1 MADNE
6 QEVELNLAQ
15 YVEIVLRR
23 RWIVVVIASSV
34 FIGAAAYAFLSKP
47 IFRSSTLLNIE
58 RVNKSSA
65 VQAPSMEEQD
75 AEYFETQFKL
85 ITSDSQLQR
94 VYDDLK
100 LANTPDFGAGL
111 AFLRDAVTVAPM
123 PHTRLCNVNAES
135 TDPALAMKI
144 SSTLSQYF
152 VEQNLNNQTFMS
164 KDVLDALQSRSSG
177 SDTQKINESLPSV
190 VNNRLIQD
198 IKTQIFT
205 AEAQLADLRMKYT
218 DSHPQI
224 MSLKSRLGS
233 MRKVLN
239 NEVDNIVSSL
249 KTELSG
255 QLQANNVRIIDLPKL
270 PSKPVRPRK
279 GLALVFG
286 LFGGLSLG
294 VFAALLIEMLDQ
306 TVRTQD
312 DVERKLGI
320 PFLGL
325 IPFSRHKKDA
335 KIFAPLLSTEVSLTS
350 EAFRNLRTMVG
361 YAEASEGEPFILMT
375 SSVQEE
381 GKSYVSA
388 NLAVVLAQLGQ
399 KVLIVDGDLRRPRLH
414 RNFHASAE
422 KGLSDFLSGAI
433 DDPEEIVQ
441 KTDISNLDLVA
452 CGPRPP
458 NPAELLNTENLAKF
472 VDWARGRYSRIIV
485 DCTPV
490 FPISDILLW
499 GRHVKPA
506 IFVARFGR
514 TRVPLIR
521 TACGRLRG
529 GGIKI
534 LGGVVNGARL
544 GTMSYAD
551 GRYYE
556 QYYRDYVDSE
566 TSKSKGS

>member
-6 QEVELNLAQ
+6 QDVELNLAQ

-23 RWIVVVIASSV
+23 RWIVVSIAFLV
-34 FIGAAAYAFLSKP
+34 FFSAAAYAFLSAP
-47 IFRSSTLLNIE
+47 VFRASTLLNIE
-58 RVNKSSA
+58 RLNKSSA
-65 VQAPSMEEQD
+65 VQSNAGDVQD
-75 AEYFETQFKL
+75 DEYFETQFKL

-100 LANTPDFGAGL
+100 LASSADFSRGL
-111 AFLRDAVTVAPM
+111 RYLREAVTVVPL

-144 SSTLSQYF
+144 STALAQYF
-152 VEQNLNNQTFMS
+152 VETNLRNQTFMS
-164 KDVLDALQSRSSG
+164 KDVLDALQSRTSG
-177 SDTQKINESLPSV
+177 SDAQRINESLPSV

-218 DSHPQI
+218 DSHPQL

-239 NEVDNIVSSL
+239 NEVDNIVASL

-255 QLQANNVRIIDLPKL
+255 QLQANNVRIIDFPKL
-270 PSKPVRPRK
+270 PDRPVRPRK
-279 GLALVFG
+279 ELALVFG

-306 TVRTQD
+306 TVRTQED
-312 DVERKLGI
+312 IERKLGI

-325 IPFSRHKKDA
+325 IPYSRHKKDA
-335 KIFAPLLSTEVSLTS
+335 KVYAPLLSAEVSLTS

-361 YAEASEGEPFILMT
+361 FAEAAEGEPFVLLT

-381 GKSYVSA
+381 GKSFVSA
-388 NLAVVLAQLGQ
+388 NLAVVLSQLGQ

-414 RNFHASAE
+414 RNFHVSGE
-422 KGLSDFLSGAI
+422 RGLSDFLAGSVA
-433 DDPEEIVQ
+433 DPAEILQ
-441 KTDISNLDLVA
+441 KTDVPNLDLIS

-458 NPAELLNTENLAKF
+458 NPAELLNTDRLERFIN
-472 VDWARGRYSRIIV
+472 WARGRYSRVIV

-506 IFVARFGR
+506 IFVSRFGR

-521 TACGRLRG
+521 TACGRLRS

-556 QYYRDYVDSE
+556 QYYRDYSDPEPKARPS
-566 TSKSKGS
+566 

>member
-1 MADNE
+1 MAENE
-6 QEVELNLAQ
+6 QDVELNLAQ

-23 RWIVVVIASSV
+23 RWIVISIALLV
-34 FIGAAAYAFLSKP
+34 FLSAAGYAFLSAP
-47 IFRSSTLLNIE
+47 IFRSSALLNIE

-65 VQAPSMEEQD
+65 VQSTIGDVQD
-75 AEYFETQFKL
+75 EEYFETQFKL

-94 VYDDLK
+94 VYNDLK
-100 LANTPDFGAGL
+100 LANTRDFSAGL
-111 AFLRDAVTVAPM
+111 PYLRDAVTVTPL

-144 SSTLSQYF
+144 SGALAQYF
-152 VEQNLNNQTFMS
+152 VEENLRNQTSMS

-224 MSLKSRLGS
+224 MSLRSRLNS

-255 QLQANNVRIIDLPKL
+255 QLQANNVRIVDFPKL
-270 PSKPVRPRK
+270 PEKPVRPRK
-279 GLALVFG
+279 ALALVFG
-286 LFGGLSLG
+286 LFGGVSLG

-306 TVRTQD
+306 TVRTQE
-312 DVERKLGI
+312 DVERKLAI

-335 KIFAPLLSTEVSLTS
+335 KIYAPLLSSEVSLTS

-361 YAEASEGEPFILMT
+361 FAEAAEGEPFVLMT

-381 GKSYVSA
+381 GKSFVSA
-388 NLAVVLAQLGQ
+388 NLAVVLSQLGQ

-414 RNFHASAE
+414 RNFHASGE
-422 KGLSDFLSGAI
+422 RGLSDFLSGSVA
-433 DDPEEIVQ
+433 DPLDILQ
-441 KTDISNLDLVA
+441 KTDIPNLDLIA

-458 NPAELLNTENLAKF
+458 NPAELLNTDRLEKF
-472 VDWARGRYSRIIV
+472 INWARGRYSRIIV

-506 IFVARFGR
+506 IFVSRFGR

-521 TACGRLRG
+521 TACGRLRS

-556 QYYRDYVDSE
+556 QYYRDYSDPEPKARAS
-566 TSKSKGS
+566 

>member
-15 YVEIVLRR
+15 YVEIILRR
-23 RWIVVVIASSV
+23 RWIVVVISV
-34 FIGAAAYAFLSKP
+34 LVFSGAAAYAFLSKP
-47 IFRSSTLLNIE
+47 IFRCSTLLNIE

-65 VQAPSMEEQD
+65 VQSGGMEEQD

-94 VYDDLK
+94 VYTDLK
-100 LANTPDFGAGL
+100 LANTPDFAAGL
-111 AFLRDAVTVAPM
+111 AFLRDAVTVVPL

-135 TDPALAMKI
+135 TDPVLAMKI

-152 VEQNLNNQTFMS
+152 VEQNLANQTFMS
-164 KDVLDALQSRSSG
+164 KDVLDALQSRASG
-177 SDTQKINESLPSV
+177 SDTQKVNESLPSV

-224 MSLKSRLGS
+224 LSLKSRLNS

-255 QLQANNVRIIDLPKL
+255 QLQANNVRIVDLPKL
-270 PSKPVRPRK
+270 PEKPVRPRK
-279 GLALVFG
+279 ALALIFG
-286 LFGGLSLG
+286 LFGGVSLG
-294 VFAALLIEMLDQ
+294 MFAALLVEMLDQ

-335 KIFAPLLSTEVSLTS
+335 KIYAPLLSTEVSLTS

-361 YAEASEGEPFILMT
+361 FAEAAEGEPFILMT

-414 RNFHASAE
+414 RNFHASTE
-422 KGLSDFLSGAI
+422 KGLSDYLSGGV
-433 DDPEEIVQ
+433 DNPEDIVQ
-441 KTDISNLDLVA
+441 KTEISNLELIA

-458 NPAELLNTENLAKF
+458 NPAELLNTDHLAKF
-472 VDWARGRYSRIIV
+472 INWARGRYSRVIV

-506 IFVARFGR
+506 IFVSRFGR

-556 QYYRDYVDSE
+556 QYYRDYVDAE
-566 TSKSKGS
+566 TSKTKRS

>member
-6 QEVELNLAQ
+6 QDVELNLAQ

-23 RWIVVVIASSV
+23 RWIVVSIAFLV
-34 FIGAAAYAFLSKP
+34 FFSAAAYAFLSAP
-47 IFRSSTLLNIE
+47 VFRASTLLNIE

-65 VQAPSMEEQD
+65 VQSNAGDVQD
-75 AEYFETQFKL
+75 DEYFETQFKL

-100 LANTPDFGAGL
+100 LASSEDFSRGL
-111 AFLRDAVTVAPM
+111 RYLREAVTVVPL

-144 SSTLSQYF
+144 STSLAQYF
-152 VEQNLNNQTFMS
+152 VETNLRNQTFMS
-164 KDVLDALQSRSSG
+164 KDVLDALQSRTSG
-177 SDTQKINESLPSV
+177 SDAQRINESLPSV

-218 DSHPQI
+218 DSHPQL

-239 NEVDNIVSSL
+239 NEVDNIVASL

-270 PSKPVRPRK
+270 PERPVRPRK
-279 GLALVFG
+279 ALALVFG

-306 TVRTQD
+306 TVRTQED
-312 DVERKLGI
+312 IERKLGI

-325 IPFSRHKKDA
+325 IPYSRHKKDA
-335 KIFAPLLSTEVSLTS
+335 KIYAPLLSAEVSLTS
-350 EAFRNLRTMVG
+350 EAFRNLRTMLG
-361 YAEASEGEPFILMT
+361 FAEAAEGEPFVLLT

-381 GKSYVSA
+381 GKSFVSA
-388 NLAVVLAQLGQ
+388 NLAVVLSQLGQ

-414 RNFHASAE
+414 RNFQVSGE
-422 KGLSDFLSGAI
+422 KGLSDFLAGSIA
-433 DDPEEIVQ
+433 DPAEILQ
-441 KTDISNLDLVA
+441 KTDVPNLDLIS

-458 NPAELLNTENLAKF
+458 NPAELLNTERLERFIN
-472 VDWARGRYSRIIV
+472 WARGRYSRVIV

-506 IFVARFGR
+506 IFVSRFGR

-521 TACGRLRG
+521 TACGRLRA

-556 QYYRDYVDSE
+556 QYYRDYSDPEPKARPS
-566 TSKSKGS
+566 